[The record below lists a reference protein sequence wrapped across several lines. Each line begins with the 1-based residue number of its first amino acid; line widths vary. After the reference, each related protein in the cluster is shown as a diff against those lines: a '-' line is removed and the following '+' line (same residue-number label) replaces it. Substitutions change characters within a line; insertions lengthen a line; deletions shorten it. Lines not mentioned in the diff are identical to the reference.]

1 MNIPVTQLL
10 VQLVE
15 QHTDISA
22 IRLFRP
28 RLSPPIQEAPGLS
41 AAESQL
47 VGEALDLRSA
57 TGFPFWDCLLQRI
70 AIKAVQADTLL
81 HMAQRHNSQS
91 PSIEAIQRNDVTI
104 STFESVMGRLEPGQM
119 LAASS
124 RVERAGKE
132 DMHIPM
138 LDFHCSVSAEND
150 QRVRFIAIALGLH
163 GYIVHS
169 GQSYHFYGSGLIAT
183 EELVT
188 LLSSAL
194 LFSPIIDRAW
204 IAHQIIERAC
214 GLRISSGKTYPHPPL
229 VVDEV

>member
-1 MNIPVTQLL
+1 
-10 VQLVE
+10 
-15 QHTDISA
+15 
-22 IRLFRP
+22 
-28 RLSPPIQEAPGLS
+28 
-41 AAESQL
+41 
-47 VGEALDLRSA
+47 
-57 TGFPFWDCLLQRI
+57 
-70 AIKAVQADTLL
+70 
-81 HMAQRHNSQS
+81 
-91 PSIEAIQRNDVTI
+91 
-104 STFESVMGRLEPGQM
+104 M

-124 RVERAGKE
+124 RVECAGKE

-138 LDFHCSVSAEND
+138 LDFHCDVSAAND
-150 QRVRFIAIALGLH
+150 RRVRFITIALGLH

-169 GQSYHFYGSGLIAT
+169 GRSYHVYGSKLIAT

-214 GLRISSGKTYPHPPL
+214 GLRISPGKTYPHPPL

>member
-1 MNIPVTQLL
+1 MATQ
-10 VQLVE
+10 
-15 QHTDISA
+15 D
-22 IRLFRP
+22 
-28 RLSPPIQEAPGLS
+28 
-41 AAESQL
+41 
-47 VGEALDLRSA
+47 
-57 TGFPFWDCLLQRI
+57 
-70 AIKAVQADTLL
+70 VQADTLL
-81 HMAQRHNSQS
+81 HMAQRHNAQT
-91 PSIEAIQRNDVTI
+91 PSTEFIHRKDVNI
-104 STFESVMGRLEPGQM
+104 SVFERLIRGLEPGQM

-124 RVERAGKE
+124 RVECVGKE

-138 LDFHCSVSAEND
+138 LDSHCDVSAAND
-150 QRVRFIAIALGLH
+150 RRVRFITIALGLH

-169 GQSYHFYGSGLIAT
+169 GRSYHVYGSKLIAT

-214 GLRISSGKTYPHPPL
+214 GLRISPGKTYPHPPL

>member
-1 MNIPVTQLL
+1 MNIPVAQLL
-10 VQLVE
+10 VRLVE

-28 RLSPPIQEAPGLS
+28 SLSPPIQQIPSLS
-41 AAESQL
+41 AGEVQL
-47 VGEALDLRSA
+47 VGEALELRSS

-70 AIKAVQADTLL
+70 AINAVPADTLL
-81 HMAQRHNSQS
+81 RVAQRHNAQKLSS
-91 PSIEAIQRNDVTI
+91 ETIQREDVTA
-104 STFESVMGRLEPGQM
+104 STLARLMMRLEPNQM

-124 RVERAGKE
+124 RVERAGKQ

-150 QRVRFIAIALGLH
+150 RLIRFIANALGLH
-163 GYIVHS
+163 GYVVHS

-188 LLSSAL
+188 LLSNAL

-214 GLRISSGKTYPHPPL
+214 GLRISVGKTYRHPPL